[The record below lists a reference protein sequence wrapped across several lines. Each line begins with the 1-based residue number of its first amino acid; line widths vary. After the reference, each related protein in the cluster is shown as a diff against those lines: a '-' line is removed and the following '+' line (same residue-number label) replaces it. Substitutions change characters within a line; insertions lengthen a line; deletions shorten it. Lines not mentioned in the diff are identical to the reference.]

1 MHVDY
6 VVYKPNGD
14 ALREVGKLVEAGRIK
29 PDIDRVFGLDDIREA
44 HQYLEGGHARGKVVI
59 KVM

>member
-6 VVYKPNGD
+6 VIYKPSGD

-29 PDIDRVFGLDDIREA
+29 PDIDRIFDLDDIREA
-44 HQYLEGGHARGKVVI
+44 HRYLESGQARGKVVI
-59 KVM
+59 KV